1 MTAAEIIA
9 RLEGAKS
16 SGPLK
21 WRARCPVHGGKSFS
35 LSIEQQAD
43 RVLMHCFAECSTL
56 DVLEAIGLRL
66 ADLFD
71 ETTRHQYVEGN
82 RNARHTINPRDALA
96 LLEIESIVTMLAA
109 SDALK
114 AREPLNAADVER
126 VAQANDRIA
135 AVMELIR

>member
-1 MTAAEIIA
+1 MPNT
-9 RLEGAKS
+9 
-16 SGPLK
+16 
-21 WRARCPVHGGKSFS
+21 V
-35 LSIEQQAD
+35 
-43 RVLMHCFAECSTL
+43 VLHCFAGCLALE
-56 DVLEAIGLRL
+56 VLEAIGLRL
-66 ADLFD
+66 SDLYD
-71 ETTRHQYVEGN
+71 GSARHQYVKGN
-82 RNARHTINPRDALA
+82 RRARHIINPHDALV